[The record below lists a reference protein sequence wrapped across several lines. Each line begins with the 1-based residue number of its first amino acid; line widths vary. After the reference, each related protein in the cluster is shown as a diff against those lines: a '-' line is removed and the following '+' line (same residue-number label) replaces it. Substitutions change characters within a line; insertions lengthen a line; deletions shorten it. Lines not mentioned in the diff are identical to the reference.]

1 MRKNEYKK
9 VTPLCTHFSIDSNF
23 NQKSIVEKTR
33 KNEEK
38 RGKVR
43 NVYHKFELRNCQKS
57 QNKSK
62 NEKKEYIIWNCIEY
76 VV

>member
-1 MRKNEYKK
+1 MYKK
-9 VTPLCTHFSIDSNF
+9 DCPFCTHFSIDSNF

-43 NVYHKFELRNCQKS
+43 NVYHKIELRNCQKS

>member
-1 MRKNEYKK
+1 MDKRD
-9 VTPLCTHFSIDSNF
+9 TPFCPRFSIDSNF
-23 NQKSIVEKTR
+23 NQKSPAEKTR
-33 KNEEK
+33 KNEKK
-38 RGKVR
+38 RGKMR
-43 NVYHKFELRNCQKS
+43 KVYDKLKSRNCQKS

>member
-1 MRKNEYKK
+1 MDKRD
-9 VTPLCTHFSIDSNF
+9 TPFCPRFSIDSSF

-43 NVYHKFELRNCQKS
+43 NVYHKFELRNCQNS

-62 NEKKEYIIWNCIEY
+62 NEKKEYII
-76 VV
+76 